1 MLLKLRISNYALIE
15 HLEIDLSDGFT
26 VITGETGAGKSILL
40 GALGLVLG
48 ERAESGVL
56 YDPTTKCVVEATFNL
71 KGLAL
76 ESFFTEHEI
85 DYEQECILR
94 REISL
99 GGKSRA
105 FINDTPVN
113 LSQLKEIGQRLVD
126 IHSQHDSL
134 LINNATHQLAIIDDL
149 AQTSPLLDAYR
160 KTWHTFN
167 HQQQQLNDLKQLV
180 EENRQRLDLISFQLN
195 ELDKAKLVGDE
206 LVQLENQIQ
215 TLSHSED
222 IKTALFLTAHNLNL
236 SDTNAIVLIKEAK
249 AGLSKISRFLPKA
262 TELVERI
269 SSAQIELADIAH
281 EAEQLADKV
290 SFDAGEL
297 DLLNKRYSD
306 LKGLMAKYKAASIE
320 ELIQMREN
328 LRKEFNSVENS
339 DAELNALRKTLR
351 DTENLLNRQAAEL
364 RQKRQAE
371 IPNLE
376 RSIAQTLSSLGMPNA
391 RFHIRLNLLEKP
403 GPSGSDDI
411 KLLFSANKGIPPN
424 NLEKIASGGELSRL
438 MLALKSTF
446 AARKRF
452 PTMVFDE
459 IDSGISGDIAA
470 KAARIM
476 SALAAKTQLIVIT
489 HLPQIAARASHHFFV
504 FKRDDQQRTKTMII
518 RLNQSQRVE
527 EIAAMLSNDHV
538 SDAARQAARELIKG
552 F

>member
-1 MLLKLRISNYALIE
+1 MLQKLRISNYALIE
-15 HLEIDLSDGFT
+15 HLEIDLKEGFT

-48 ERAESGVL
+48 ERAETSVL
-56 YDPTTKCVVEATFNL
+56 FDPNTKCIVEATFDLN
-71 KGLAL
+71 GLGL
-76 ESFFTEHEI
+76 EAFFSENEL
-85 DYEQECILR
+85 DFESECLLR
-94 REISL
+94 REINP

-105 FINDTPVN
+105 FINDSPVN
-113 LSQLKEIGQRLVD
+113 LSQMKDLGQRLVD

-134 LINNATHQLAIIDDL
+134 LISNASHQLAIIDDL
-149 AQTSPLLDAYR
+149 AESGSLLDNYR
-160 KTWHTFN
+160 KTWQAFKV
-167 HQQQQLNDLKQLV
+167 QQQQLSELRQQV
-180 EENRQRLDLISFQLN
+180 EENRQRLDLINFQLN
-195 ELDKAKLVGDE
+195 ELDKAKLTEGE
-206 LVQLENQIQ
+206 LVALEQQLQ
-215 TLSHSED
+215 TLTHSED
-222 IKTALFLTAHNLNL
+222 IKTALYLAASNLNL
-236 SDTNAIVLIKEAK
+236 AEINAAALVKEAK
-249 AGLSKISRFLPKA
+249 AALSKICPYMADAS
-262 TELVERI
+262 ELAERLG
-269 SSAQIELADIAH
+269 STQIELNDIAR
-281 EAEQLADKV
+281 EAERLADKIN
-290 SFDAGEL
+290 FDAAEL
-297 DLLNKRYSD
+297 DRLNKRYSD
-306 LKGLMAKYKAASIE
+306 LRALIAKYKMTSVE
-320 ELIQMREN
+320 ELIQLREK
-328 LRKEFNSVENS
+328 LRSQFNAVENS

-424 NLEKIASGGELSRL
+424 VLEKIASGGELSRL